1 FDDVSTLAELEVAA
15 QDYLAAHNVP
25 KQKFRVRAVFPP
37 EEEPLFRA
45 GDVVRVVVPD
55 SGVVTTS
62 RIVEESRQYG
72 TGGVSIRLDL
82 GRARSRLIDAT
93 LGVRQRPRVL
103 APPAGF
109 HHVFDQGILF
119 LRWQPGDAERWEV
132 WWTQETDQSGDP
144 VGFVQIATVGQP
156 RYEHE
161 GLEIGSGNWYMLYAR
176 QGQRRSEAAGPYY
189 VVARDVT
196 APATPAAPSVR
207 PTIRGIIVDVVQPN
221 TERDLAG
228 YEVHVST
235 TSGFTP
241 GTDTL
246 KATLAAT
253 PGQKARL
260 DVVDLTAGTTYYVK

>member
-1 FDDVSTLAELEVAA
+1 
-15 QDYLAAHNVP
+15 
-25 KQKFRVRAVFPP
+25 
-37 EEEPLFRA
+37 
-45 GDVVRVVVPD
+45 
-55 SGVVTTS
+55 
-62 RIVEESRQYG
+62 
-72 TGGVSIRLDL
+72 GVSIKLDL
-82 GRARSRLIDAT
+82 GKGRSRLIDAA
-93 LGVRQRPRVL
+93 LGARQRVRSL
-103 APPAGF
+103 APPTGF
-109 HHVFDQGILF
+109 RHVFDQGIQF
-119 LRWQPGDAERWEV
+119 LYWQPGDADRWEV
-132 WWTQETDQSGDP
+132 WHTQEVDGSGDP

-176 QGQRRSEAAGPYY
+176 QGQRRSEAAGPFY

-196 APATPAAPSVR
+196 APATPAAPGVQ
-207 PTIRGIIVDVVQPN
+207 PAIRGIIVDVVQPN

-241 GTDTL
+241 GTGTL

-260 DVVDLTAGTTYYVK
+260 DVVDL